1 MNDNPWPRGSDMA
14 AITAKAAKGVTHV
27 YIVVSAALAATS
39 NPSHSGRN
47 HALLEPRL
55 SLRSDIVRVLPRRP
69 GEVRAPGQ
77 VSWLS
82 DRPTPRAF
90 PASRPVTLAGFV
102 PDYSD
107 GVAAVSHRLPWAL
120 TGIPG
125 AFTVKLLECR
135 RDCKSSRRHSSR
147 CASLRRRRQSESLS
161 RQELPASVLLLPDL
175 KRADLRGG
183 LLALELGLGQID
195 VAHHGGVA
203 DHGHLH
209 FGEGERLD
217 RLLARHHPGDELI
230 LGLDPTVGMAIAD

>member
-69 GEVRAPGQ
+69 GNVRAPGQ

-107 GVAAVSHRLPWAL
+107 GVAAASHRLPWAL
-120 TGIPG
+120 VGTPSARAG
-125 AFTVKLLECR
+125 AYPNDRGT
-135 RDCKSSRRHSSR
+135 
-147 CASLRRRRQSESLS
+147 AN
-161 RQELPASVLLLPDL
+161 
-175 KRADLRGG
+175 RAD
-183 LLALELGLGQID
+183 
-195 VAHHGGVA
+195 V
-203 DHGHLH
+203 
-209 FGEGERLD
+209 
-217 RLLARHHPGDELI
+217 
-230 LGLDPTVGMAIAD
+230 